1 MKRSLLSIVV
11 FAVICTFAFFIIGDI
26 FTNDAYAEGENG
38 QTKIPVPIPIDLE
51 AINPHLSVVSSG
63 EMPAFRA
70 GSSATLP
77 LSIKNN
83 SSYTAKNVKITI
95 EPQDDTDFPFVFNQL
110 NLSKTVDSISGS
122 TTKEVV
128 FEFDVDPY
136 AKEGIYGFKLN
147 YNYANTYGN
156 AYTSSEYIYIKII
169 NQNTPPKLTVSS
181 ISLNPQTITPGDKV
195 DLKFR
200 VKNIGTLGAQ
210 DVKIILTGLRS
221 DGFTVNNS
229 TDVKYITSIDA
240 GKDTYVAYSLAA
252 SNSIAGGNHILEVK
266 MEYKDKKGNSYT
278 EVNQVFLPVG
288 KSSEGKPGIGIT
300 NIKYP
305 EGTLSPEDTFNV
317 SFDIVNSGDGK
328 AENLKV
334 TLSTDR
340 EIFPKSLS
348 TIVIKSLDK
357 GEKKSVSFT
366 LGIMKDTATKNY
378 PIGINVEYDEH
389 QGDNVVKDSI
399 IQYVGVY
406 VENNK
411 SDEEDEDEDKDENKS
426 VPKIIVDNYSFEP
439 SDVAAGYDFNLKFS
453 ILNTSKSIDVQNIK
467 VTVSS
472 DDGTFTPVN
481 SGNTFYIESIA
492 ARGRVEKEIMLC
504 PKFDAPQKSYPI
516 SINFEYEDSKG
527 NQYTARETVSIPV
540 LQSPRLMVGDVYFPP
555 EAYVGQPMS
564 ISTEF
569 YNMGKSTLYN
579 LMVKAEGDFQVQGS
593 AYFVGNFD
601 PGRTDY
607 FDATIVP
614 NAAGEVKG
622 HIVFTFEDA
631 AGKTSEIRKE
641 FSVNAIEMNFDMP
654 MEGMPYEEM
663 PQEMEGGK
671 KFYKNPIVLAGAA
684 GIVVLAVVLFFVIR
698 KRIKIRKELT
708 LDE

>member
-11 FAVICTFAFFIIGDI
+11 FVLIGTFVFLFIGGI
-26 FTNDAYAEGENG
+26 FTNDTYAENG
-38 QTKIPVPIPIDLE
+38 GPIIPIDPE
-51 AINPHLSVVSSG
+51 SINPQLNVRNTG
-63 EMPAFRA
+63 EMPSFKA
-70 GSSATLP
+70 GSSAKLT
-77 LSIKNN
+77 LSIKNS
-83 SSYTAKNVKITI
+83 SSYTAKNVKIAI
-95 EPQDDTDFPFVFNQL
+95 EPKDGTDFPFIFNQL
-110 NLSKTVDSISGS
+110 NLSKTVDVISS
-122 TTKEVV
+122 NTTKDVI

-136 AKEGIYGFKLN
+136 AKEGIYALKLS
-147 YNYANTYGN
+147 YSYANTYGIT
-156 AYTSSEYIYIKII
+156 YTSSEYIYIKIV
-169 NQNTPPKLTVSS
+169 NQNTPPKLTINS
-181 ISLNPQTITPGDKV
+181 ISINPQTITPGDTV

-200 VKNIGTLGAQ
+200 VKNIGTLEAQ
-210 DVKIILTGLRS
+210 DVKVTLTGLRS
-221 DGFTVNNS
+221 DGFTVNKS
-229 TDVKYITSIDA
+229 TDVKYVSSIDA
-240 GKDTYVAYSLAA
+240 GKDTYVAYSLVA
-252 SNSIAGGNHILEVK
+252 SNSIASGNHILEVK
-266 MEYKDKKGNSYT
+266 MEYKDKKGNSFT
-278 EVNQVFLPVG
+278 EVNQVFLPVA
-288 KSSEGKPGIGIT
+288 KTSSEGKPGIGIT

-671 KFYKNPIVLAGAA
+671 KFYENPIVLAGAA

>member
-1 MKRSLLSIVV
+1 MKRCLKAIVV
-11 FAVICTFAFFIIGDI
+11 LTVICTFVFIVTGGIFANDTYAAGDEPI
-26 FTNDAYAEGENG
+26 
-38 QTKIPVPIPIDLE
+38 IIPIPIDPE
-51 AINPHLSVVSSG
+51 SVNPHLSVVSTG
-63 EMPAFRA
+63 EMPAYNA

-95 EPQDDTDFPFVFNQL
+95 EPQDSTNFPFIFNQL
-110 NLSKTVDSISGS
+110 NLSKTVDSISGN
-122 TTKEVV
+122 TTKDIV
-128 FEFDVDPY
+128 FEFDIDPY
-136 AKEGIYGFKLN
+136 AKEGIYTFKLN
-147 YNYANTYGN
+147 YSYANMYGN
-156 AYTSSEYIYIKII
+156 AYTSSEYIYIKIT

-181 ISLNPQTITPGDKV
+181 ISINPETISPGNAV

-200 VKNIGTLGAQ
+200 VKNIGTLEAQ
-210 DVKIILTGLRS
+210 DVKITLTGLRS
-221 DGFTVNNS
+221 DGFTVNKS
-229 TDVKYITSIDA
+229 TDVKYISSIGA
-240 GKDTYVAYSLAA
+240 GKDTYVAYSLIA

-266 MEYKDKKGNSYT
+266 MEYKDKKGNSFT

-288 KSSEGKPGIGIT
+288 KSTEGKPGIGIT

-305 EGTLSPEDTFNV
+305 EGTLSPEDTFIV
-317 SFDIVNSGDGK
+317 SFDIVNNGDGK

-357 GEKKSVSFT
+357 GETKNVRFT
-366 LGIMKDTATKNY
+366 LGIMKGTATKNY
-378 PIGINVEYDEH
+378 PIGINVEYDEN
-389 QGDNVVKDSI
+389 QGNNVVKNSI
-399 IQYVGVY
+399 VQYVGVY
-406 VENNK
+406 IENNE
-411 SDEEDEDEDKDENKS
+411 SSGDDDEEEEGSKS

-453 ILNTSKSIDVQNIK
+453 ILNTSKQTDVQNIK

-481 SGNTFYIESIA
+481 SGNTFYIESIPA
-492 ARGRVEKEIMLC
+492 KGRVEKEIMLC

-540 LQSPRLMVGDVYFPP
+540 LQSPRLMTGDIFLPP
-555 EAYVGQPMS
+555 EAYVGQPLS

-593 AYFVGNFD
+593 PYFVGNFD

-607 FDATIVP
+607 FDTTIVP
-614 NAAGEVKG
+614 NSAGEVKG
-622 HIVFTFEDA
+622 YIVFTFEDA
-631 AGKTSEIRKE
+631 AGKPSEIRKE
-641 FSVNAIEMNFDMP
+641 FSINAVEMAFDMP
-654 MEGMPYEEM
+654 TDVMPTDKMPEEM
-663 PQEMEGGK
+663 GGGK
-671 KFYKNPIVLAGAA
+671 KFYENPIVLGVAGVVVVAA
-684 GIVVLAVVLFFVIR
+684 IVVITVILR
-698 KRIKIRKELT
+698 RNKIRKELT
-708 LDE
+708 FDE